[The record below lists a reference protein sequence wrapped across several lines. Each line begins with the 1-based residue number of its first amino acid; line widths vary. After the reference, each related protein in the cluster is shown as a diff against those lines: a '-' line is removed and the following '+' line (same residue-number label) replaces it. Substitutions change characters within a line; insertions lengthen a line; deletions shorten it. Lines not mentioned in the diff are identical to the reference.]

1 MVVVAALLQLCQH
14 ILLVF
19 RNTVHRGD
27 WRQSNL
33 KGPWAL
39 AFRLSMPI
47 STHPIDVLLSPNP
60 RGRALGQTP
69 YSRSAFLRPYI
80 RRPSLDCAPIDAPIV
95 VNGYSLRVLIP
106 SSRVS
111 NLSLTPR
118 EAAAKI
124 LAADGARGP
133 MYSTAYNRDI
143 PSACLL
149 AVGASDG
156 RAVRTPIR
164 IYSVHLFVRTPPS
177 EKPPLWSSPTIQR
190 PSPAI
195 FMAI

>member
-1 MVVVAALLQLCQH
+1 
-14 ILLVF
+14 
-19 RNTVHRGD
+19 
-27 WRQSNL
+27 
-33 KGPWAL
+33 
-39 AFRLSMPI
+39 MPI

-69 YSRSAFLRPYI
+69 FSRSAFLRPYI

-111 NLSLTPR
+111 YLSLPPK

-124 LAADGARGP
+124 LGREWRMRTHVQHRVQQGHP
-133 MYSTAYNRDI
+133 VRM
-143 PSACLL
+143 PS
-149 AVGASDG
+149 
-156 RAVRTPIR
+156 RRRHQRWQAVRTFSR
-164 IYSVHLFVRTPPS
+164 AYSVHLFARTPPS
-177 EKPPLWSSPTIQR
+177 EKPPPWSSLTIQR
-190 PSPAI
+190 PSPVI